1 MTPRLWGC
9 IRQSCVLCCGFARTY
24 RYVHHLEP
32 ERVADQVVGQHD
44 GALQARVG
52 PSARVGVGN
61 VQLGDGD
68 GVDLVG
74 RLGHGALHRLLVLVR
89 ENRRHGGGVFG
100 RLKVA
105 MRVVVRGKMLKCPAV
120 GLGRGW
126 WGVLLTPLLGSTWEQ
141 SQSLGKPV
149 EAACLGGMLVVCC
162 AELATVLVRRMA
174 VLVKG
179 RRHLRLTSRL
189 GGQRRNPSNAF
200 CPVRFADPTAPL
212 FPDNYPNSS

>member
-44 GALQARVG
+44 GALQACIG
-52 PSARVGVGN
+52 PSARVGIGN

-100 RLKVA
+100 RLEVA

-149 EAACLGGMLVVCC
+149 EAACLG
-162 AELATVLVRRMA
+162 
-174 VLVKG
+174 
-179 RRHLRLTSRL
+179 
-189 GGQRRNPSNAF
+189 
-200 CPVRFADPTAPL
+200 
-212 FPDNYPNSS
+212 